1 VPYPDGF
8 EHGPAQTELTAQ
20 ASQIVLGLKVG
31 SVEAQPD
38 REIIALIA
46 YLQRLGK
53 DIKAAPA
60 SSAAPQTT
68 AQR

>member
-8 EHGPAQTELTAQ
+8 ENGTAQ
-20 ASQIVLGLKVG
+20 KELETQAAQVVANLKVG

-38 REIIALIA
+38 KEVIALIA

-53 DIKAAPA
+53 DIKAAPV
-60 SSAAPQTT
+60 AAVAPTPK
-68 AQR
+68 